1 MSVGI
6 EFSLELER
14 GDFRLNAEARLPG
27 SGVTALFGV
36 SGSGKTSLL
45 RCIAGLEQAGRGRLA
60 VNGELWADSAQGLF
74 MPPHQ
79 RALGYVFQEGALF
92 PHLSVRAN
100 LEYGWRRTP
109 AGRRREQLDRVTEI
123 LGIGALL
130 ARYPQQLSGGEKQRV
145 ALGRA
150 LLNSPRLLLM
160 DEPMAALDRPRK
172 AEILP
177 YLERLHAEAEIPVL
191 YVTHD
196 LDELARIADH
206 LVLMEHGRI
215 LRQGPLGQMLSS
227 LDLPIARDED
237 AGALI
242 ETTIMGHDQ
251 AYHLTRLQFSGG
263 EILVGRIDRPAG
275 EPLRIRI
282 HARDVSLTL
291 EPPGLTSILN
301 VVEARVVD
309 MLEQG
314 PGRIMVRLDVQGT
327 PLLARITRKSQER
340 LGLAPGMAVYAQ
352 IKSVALSI

>member
-1 MSVGI
+1 MSGGI
-6 EFSLELER
+6 EFSFDLER
-14 GDFRLNAEARLPG
+14 GDFRLSAEARLPG
-27 SGVTALFGV
+27 SGVTALFGA

-45 RCIAGLEQAGRGRLA
+45 RCIAGLEQAGRGRLE
-60 VNGELWADSAQGLF
+60 VNGECWQDSTTGLF

-92 PHLSVRAN
+92 PHLNVRAN
-100 LEYGWRRTP
+100 LQYGWRRTP
-109 AGRRREQLDRVTEI
+109 AGKRREQLEHVTEI

-196 LDELARIADH
+196 LDELVRIADH
-206 LVLMEHGRI
+206 LALMERGRI
-215 LRQGPLGQMLSS
+215 LGQGPLGEMLAS

-242 ETTIMGHDQ
+242 EATIAGHDE
-251 AYHLTRLQFSGG
+251 AYHLTRLRFAGG
-263 EILVGRIDRPAG
+263 EILVGHLDRSVG

-282 HARDVSLTL
+282 HARDVSLAL
-291 EPPGLTSILN
+291 EPPGRTSILN
-301 VVEARVVD
+301 VVEAQV
-309 MLEQG
+309 MEMIEQG
-314 PGRIMVRLDVQGT
+314 RGRIMVRLDVKGV
-327 PLLARITRKSQER
+327 PLLARITKKSAAN
-340 LGLAPGMAVYAQ
+340 LALEPGSVVYAQ
-352 IKSVALSI
+352 IKSVALTL